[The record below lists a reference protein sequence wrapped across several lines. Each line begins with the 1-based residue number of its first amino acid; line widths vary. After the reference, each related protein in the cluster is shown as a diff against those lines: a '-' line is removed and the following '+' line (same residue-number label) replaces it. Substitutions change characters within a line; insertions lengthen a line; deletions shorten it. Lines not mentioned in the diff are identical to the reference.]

1 MIPKNQTVLIAEIP
15 CEFNGDVWNQK
26 NIVPKVIADLVAA
39 EIISPDEKPIDSKII
54 KIGNC
59 YPLYDLAY
67 KQNLLTIL
75 NYLSGIKNFY
85 TIGRP
90 GLFFYDNTDH
100 SLDMGLRLADHIIS
114 GRSQSDW
121 QKEISRFFTYRI
133 VD

>member
-26 NIVPKVIADLVAA
+26 NIVPKVVADLVAA

-59 YPLYDLAY
+59 YPLYDLNY
-67 KQNLLTIL
+67 KQNLQTIL
-75 NYLSGIKNFY
+75 DYLSTMKNFY

-100 SLDMGLRLADHIIS
+100 SLDMGLRLANHIIS
-114 GRSQSDW
+114 RHSPKSWQSLISQ
-121 QKEISRFFTYRI
+121 FFTYRI